1 MAVSK
6 AAINPASF
14 SFLGSLPHHSP
25 LLSLLSQCLL
35 PTLARMKAKHSAEAA
50 AAAAASSGRVACV
63 IYIIIISLWQRHALL
78 LALSLSL
85 ALSLAS
91 SSKLQIESNFHTY
104 YRHVYGGGREGIRQ
118 RAGEWNTRSVAH
130 LLTALLCFAGCV

>member
-104 YRHVYGGGREGIRQ
+104 YRHVYGGRGGGRQ
-118 RAGEWNTRSVAH
+118 RAGEWSTRSVAH
-130 LLTALLCFAGCV
+130 LLTALLCFAGCL